1 MSPEPQAGGRVGWEL
16 GRRGEEGP
24 GQHLAGHPVTS
35 LTMPATPPHQTLS
48 RAQASPLLSVWARGG
63 RLKPVPLKETSPL
76 HSCPLE
82 NAPQDGWHGGE
93 MQWGSQG
100 GAGEVCPLS
109 EGSTRRR
116 RVFTPMRT
124 HAHTHAHTRARTH
137 TRARMRG
144 HSLTEPTLPN
154 HCAGSHRNPGSWGLR
169 EEAGVGE
176 PLGCQCLQGTGGRQD
191 GRWGKDRDALSQSLP
206 LQACSPHLPCQL
218 LTPS

>member
-124 HAHTHAHTRARTH
+124 HAHTYAHTRARTH
-137 TRARMRG
+137 TRAHTHTRT
-144 HSLTEPTLPN
+144 H
-154 HCAGSHRNPGSWGLR
+154 AW
-169 EEAGVGE
+169 
-176 PLGCQCLQGTGGRQD
+176 
-191 GRWGKDRDALSQSLP
+191 ALS
-206 LQACSPHLPCQL
+206 H
-218 LTPS
+218 